1 MISLDDVLM
10 IVLLPGLWFLG
21 LLTLEGAIRLGMRLC
36 VRS

>member
-36 VRS
+36 GRS